1 MVSRVSSWAYCFAIA
16 RSNLWKFGHQSPP
29 IPSSTRCYMTVDPN
43 ERHDGFREQGS
54 SGATRTVLGR
64 GWAHCGAIPRVPF
77 FKGSGRRSSRTN
89 SRSGCRRGLSL
100 VNSSTALP
108 KDRALIHLQRNP
120 PHLGPRP
127 VIADRHGET
136 MASQADFIAQAE
148 G

>member
-1 MVSRVSSWAYCFAIA
+1 M
-16 RSNLWKFGHQSPP
+16 
-29 IPSSTRCYMTVDPN
+29 
-43 ERHDGFREQGS
+43 
-54 SGATRTVLGR
+54 
-64 GWAHCGAIPRVPF
+64 
-77 FKGSGRRSSRTN
+77 
-89 SRSGCRRGLSL
+89 
-100 VNSSTALP
+100 NSSTALP